1 MSQLIASPPADIISL
16 LSSITFVVEKTM
28 DGTSGALYAIFLNS
42 LTHYFVSRAGE
53 ATVVD
58 SKFWSE
64 ALDAALNSLKKYT
77 AADVGDRTLMD
88 ALIPFVVTL
97 RLGSLQ
103 EASAAAAEGAM
114 NTMFMQPGLGRTV
127 YIGDED
133 SWLGTIPD
141 PGAWGLHRLLQGF
154 AQ

>member
-1 MSQLIASPPADIISL
+1 MSQLTASPPTDIISL
-16 LSSITFVVEKTM
+16 LSSITFVVEQTM

-42 LTHYFVSRAGE
+42 LTHYFVSRARE

-58 SKFWSE
+58 SKFWGE
-64 ALDAALNSLKKYT
+64 ALDTALKSLKKYT

-88 ALIPFVVTL
+88 ALIPFVLEL

-103 EASAAAAEGAM
+103 EASAAAAEGA
-114 NTMFMQPGLGRTV
+114 TMFMRPGLGRTV

-133 SWLGTIPD
+133 S
-141 PGAWGLHRLLQGF
+141 
-154 AQ
+154 